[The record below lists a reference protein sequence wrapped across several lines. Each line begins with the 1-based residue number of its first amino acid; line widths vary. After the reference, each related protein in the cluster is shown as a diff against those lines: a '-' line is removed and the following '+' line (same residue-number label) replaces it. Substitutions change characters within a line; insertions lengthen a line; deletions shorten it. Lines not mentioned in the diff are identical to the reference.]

1 VSPGTEPLR
10 RHGRRGREPQVV
22 CPVDDWAFTPRY
34 TEGRCP
40 LCGWEAPAGAEAAG
54 SGGDWFWAGMAILVA
69 VSVTM
74 GVLVVLAY
82 VRS

>member
-1 VSPGTEPLR
+1 MSVGTEPL
-10 RHGRRGREPQVV
+10 GRRGREPQAV

-40 LCGWEAPAGAEAAG
+40 LCGWEAPAGVEPTR
-54 SGGDWFWAGMAILVA
+54 GGDDWFWAGMAILVA
-69 VSVTM
+69 VSVAM